1 MTYGREQEDTADPE
15 GSNNTEQ
22 QVPGYRVQEL
32 CRELASG
39 EVTRANLA
47 RKYGVNRSSITRF
60 ARRHRGRIEE
70 IRRNLDDEFAA
81 TWIASKTRRIEAL
94 QADYEA
100 SAGSYYTVHY
110 EHIKAR
116 TAILRAV
123 AEELGQI
130 PNKSSVTIGGFVR
143 HELVGVDVSE
153 CFPAAEPEEN
163 EEEP

>member
-1 MTYGREQEDTADPE
+1 MSDETQPSGEPVSSPA
-15 GSNNTEQ
+15 S
-22 QVPGYRVQEL
+22 QVPGYRVMEL
-32 CRELASG
+32 CRELAA
-39 EVTRANLA
+39 EQVKRADLA
-47 RKYGVNRSSITRF
+47 RKYGVSRSAITQF

-70 IRRNLDDEFAA
+70 IRRKLDDEFAA
-81 TWIASKTRRIEAL
+81 TWIASKQRRIEAL

-100 SAGSYYTVHY
+100 SAEGYYTGHY

-130 PNKSSVTIGGFVR
+130 PNKSNVTIGGTVR

-153 CFPAAEPEEN
+153 CFPDAPGES
-163 EEEP
+163 EEP

>member
-1 MTYGREQEDTADPE
+1 MALNDETQPTGEPVNNP
-15 GSNNTEQ
+15 GSQ
-22 QVPGYRVQEL
+22 IPGYRIQEL
-32 CRELASG
+32 CRELAAD
-39 EVTRANLA
+39 EVKRADLA
-47 RKYGVNRSSITRF
+47 RKYGVSRSAITSF

-70 IRRNLDDEFAA
+70 IRAHLDDEFAA
-81 TWIASKTRRIEAL
+81 TWIASKLRRIEAL

-100 SAGSYYTVHY
+100 SAEGYYTGHY

-130 PNKSSVTIGGFVR
+130 PNKSNVTIGGTVR
-143 HELVGVDVSE
+143 HELVGVDVE
-153 CFPAAEPEEN
+153 QCFPAAEPEGT